1 MKIKIEPFDTLFFR
15 SGQPFRKGQDTYTGV
30 QFPPLPSVFY
40 GALRTAY
47 FFNHPNEIKLA
58 QTPDDPT
65 KNLEIN
71 LISIYCEDWIYFHRP
86 NDVVTENGE
95 CGDAFILDLQHR
107 ENLGYSNYPLEYYLI
122 NKKEDSERTDNCFCS
137 LESLEEYLRDEK
149 EIPLIDVSEI
159 ITTEPKIGLQ
169 RIDTKHTSDEGA
181 LYTYDLLRFEANCG
195 FLIDFMGLELPDE
208 GILKLGGEGKA
219 SKFKVMKDDIDIYPA
234 MPDLNDTN
242 IFKLIFITPA
252 IFKKGWIPDWIDE
265 TTWEGEFGGL
275 RMKLIAVSM
284 GRPMVIHGYDI
295 KKRMP
300 KPSFKAV
307 PYGSVYYFKV
317 VDGDKRKLKDFHGK
331 SWLQGD
337 FRHYAKQGFGIGLI
351 GKGKVK

>member
-15 SGQPFRKGQDTYTGV
+15 SGHPFKKGQDTHTGT
-30 QFPPLPSVFY
+30 QFPPLPSVFH

-47 FFNHPNEIKLA
+47 FSYHPDELQLA

-65 KNLEIN
+65 SNLEIKA
-71 LISIYCEDWIYFHRP
+71 ITIHREERIYFHTP
-86 NDVVTENGE
+86 NDVVTKNGE
-95 CGDAFILDLQHR
+95 CGYTFILDLQQG
-107 ENLGYSNYPLEYYLI
+107 ENLGYSNYPMEYYLI
-122 NKKEDSERTDNCFCS
+122 NKKEDFERPNNCFYS
-137 LESLEEYLRDEK
+137 LESFEEYLRNE
-149 EIPLIDVSEI
+149 ENVPLIDASKIVI
-159 ITTEPKIGLQ
+159 PEPKIGLQ
-169 RIDTKHTSDEGA
+169 RIDTTHTSEEGA
-181 LYTYDLLRFEANCG
+181 LYTYDLLRFKANCG
-195 FLIDFMGLELPDE
+195 FLIDFTGLDLPNE
-208 GILKLGGEGKA
+208 GILKLGGESKA
-219 SKFKVMKDDIDIYPA
+219 SKFKVVNDDLEIYPA

-265 TTWEGEFGGL
+265 TTWEGELDGV

-307 PYGSVYYFKV
+307 PYGSVYYFKI
-317 VDGDKRKLKDFHGK
+317 VDGDKTKLKDFHGK

-337 FRHYAKQGFGIGLI
+337 FRYYAKQGFGIGLI
-351 GKGKVK
+351 GKGEVK